1 MTFEP
6 CTIADRI
13 RQTFP
18 TLHRRFAGLTVLLV
32 AMALPTAGGQT
43 LGLGTSKNAA
53 PAPQQ
58 AAPDPFGRSTP
69 RGTIEGFIRAAQRND
84 FVAAAR
90 YMELTEKQRAK
101 TEELT
106 RDLRELMD
114 RYYKDPLAA
123 ISDSPSGNLDDG
135 LPFDQE
141 GVPLK
146 IQGER
151 VDIIL
156 KRVTNPQTGLIWLIS
171 SDTLAEVPALAQAM
185 EETWVE
191 RIMPQVLL
199 DHTFLGVSLALWVA
213 GLASIALPLLVFW
226 SMSSLGIFLLRKT
239 VDDSRR
245 TRLTALAWPFT
256 VVLTITVHLLLL
268 PWLGLS
274 LGFRMFYNRACSL
287 LLVIAVAW
295 LLHRIFRLS
304 FERARS
310 LMERRHQSDR
320 ESLILL
326 GQRVFNVLLTLA
338 TIFAVLTIL
347 GIDTKTALAGVGI
360 GGVAVALGAQKTV
373 ENLLGG
379 IFLLT
384 DKALAVGDTCCI
396 SSRLGTVE
404 DITLRSVRLR
414 TQEQTLVSIP
424 AGALSQAN
432 IENFATR
439 QKILAQTNLQLRY
452 GTTTEQL
459 RSVLDGIRKLLV
471 ENPKIETETARVR
484 LINFGA
490 RAIELELYAYVLT
503 PDNAE
508 FLRVREE
515 LFLHIAEVVEAS
527 GTTFA
532 MPTEFIY
539 AEQMADGRRGGL
551 SAAEEIE
558 QREKVSPE
566 RSKTMMKRAI

>member
-6 CTIADRI
+6 YTIADRI

-32 AMALPTAGGQT
+32 AMALPTAGGQA

>member
-114 RYYKDPLAA
+114 RYYNDPLAA

-484 LINFGA
+484 LMNFGA